1 MQSLVWVRSNHHGHY
16 AGRIGRCPN
25 GKREFDTGLFRIV
38 ADGIDSAI
46 PRLKLT
52 RPVGPDMML
61 NPGNEHTRY
70 GVLLGPG
77 DVAERLKAAV
87 C

>member
-1 MQSLVWVRSNHHGHY
+1 MLQPGSIRPVFP
-16 AGRIGRCPN
+16 I
-25 GKREFDTGLFRIV
+25 
-38 ADGIDSAI
+38 
-46 PRLKLT
+46 KLT

-61 NPGNEHTRY
+61 NPGNEHARQLIA
-70 GVLLGPG
+70 GSG

>member
-1 MQSLVWVRSNHHGHY
+1 
-16 AGRIGRCPN
+16 
-25 GKREFDTGLFRIV
+25 
-38 ADGIDSAI
+38 
-46 PRLKLT
+46 
-52 RPVGPDMML
+52 MML

-70 GVLLGPG
+70 GVLLGLG